1 MMMPA
6 GPVISKSKFLS
17 GLQCPLLLWTQYN
30 DRQAIPET
38 APATQYVF
46 DMGHT
51 VGDLAKQL
59 YPGGLEVG
67 ADGAA
72 TAPRTGGPAA
82 GGATADARPDLAAT
96 VAATRELLRQ
106 RRPLFEASFLGEEPS
121 GRRYVR
127 ADILVP
133 ADGDPEA
140 WDLVEVK
147 SSTRVKDV
155 NLWDVA
161 FQAGAIESAGVRLS
175 RLFVMRIDTGYV
187 RRGPLEPARLFARD
201 DVTDR
206 ARELMREVPAQF
218 ARLAAA
224 IGGPRPDVPIGP
236 HCRDPYDCP
245 LVPVCWRDVPADHVT
260 TMVRAG
266 RRAYAWLEQGWE
278 RIGQVPDDALTDLQL
293 AQKAAVTS
301 GAPRV
306 DRAAVRE
313 LLAGL
318 EYPLWHLDFESLNP
332 AVPLFDGTRPFE
344 QVPFQFSLHVQETPG
359 AAPRHVEFLS
369 TTGEDPRPGLLEA
382 LRAVGPRGTVLA
394 FNADFEAQVLAQL
407 GRAHPAHAAMCADL
421 GARLRDLADPFRT
434 FAVYHPAQQGS
445 YSLKAVLPAWTGRGY
460 EDLAI
465 ADGQAAG
472 RGWHRA
478 VHARDL
484 APGEREAILADLR
497 AYCGRDTLAMVELL
511 EVLRGLA

>member
-1 MMMPA
+1 MTMSA

-30 DRQAIPET
+30 DRDAIPEV

-59 YPGGLEVG
+59 YPGGIEVG

-82 GGATADARPDLAAT
+82 GAATAGTRPDLEAT
-96 VAATRELLRQ
+96 AAATRDLLRH
-106 RRPLFEASFLGEEPS
+106 RRPLFEASFLGNEPT

-133 ADGDPEA
+133 SPDDPGA

-147 SSTRVKDV
+147 SSTRVKDI
-155 NLWDVA
+155 NLWDIA

-175 RLFVMRIDTGYV
+175 RLGLMHVDTGYV
-187 RRGPLEPARLFARD
+187 RHGPLEPARLFALD

-206 ARELMREVPAQF
+206 ARDLMREVPPLF
-218 ARLAAA
+218 ARFAAT
-224 IGGPRPDVPIGP
+224 IGGAKPVVPIGP
-236 HCRDPYDCP
+236 HCRDPYGCAM
-245 LVPVCWRDVPADHVT
+245 VPVCWGGLPEDHVT

-266 RRAYAWLEQGWE
+266 RRVFAWMERGWD
-278 RIGQVPDDALTDLQL
+278 RVGQLPDAELSDLQL
-293 AQKAAVTS
+293 VQKGAVVAD
-301 GAPRV
+301 APRLV
-306 DRAAVRE
+306 KTAVRD
-313 LLAGL
+313 LLSRL
-318 EYPLWHLDFESLNP
+318 EYPVWNLDFESLNP

-344 QVPFQFSLHVQETPG
+344 QVPFQFSLHVQEAPG
-359 AAPRHVEFLS
+359 AAPRHVEFLAD
-369 TTGEDPRPGLLEA
+369 TADDPRPALLEA
-382 LRAVGPRGTVLA
+382 LRAIGPRGTVLA
-394 FNADFEAQVLAQL
+394 FNAAFESQVLASL
-407 GRAHPAHAAMCADL
+407 GRAWPRYADMCADL
-421 GARLRDLADPFRT
+421 GARLQDLADPFRT
-434 FAVYHPAQQGS
+434 FEVYHPAQHGS

-460 EDLAI
+460 EGLAI

-478 VHARDL
+478 VYATDL
-484 APGEREAILADLR
+484 APGERQAILADLR
-497 AYCGRDTLAMVELL
+497 AYCGRDTGAMVELL
-511 EVLRGLA
+511 EVLRGLV